1 MAPKIQLRGSQAKC
15 DQDKG
20 KAGRRRNEDDEP
32 SQKSMQIVECEL
44 QTNEEQSRERKCD
57 IDEVQEQDQHM
68 IQHEAPGQKQPPE
81 TARSVEEDREQDDS
95 RSHDRAKR
103 PGRTQTRQCS
113 SNVSENP
120 APHLW
125 ISPGIIIFPDT
136 EATLPTPNDT
146 TVPADHLILPEAT
159 RGADILFSSRVEK
172 ASIPRETDIST
183 DGQPEL
189 LNGLEKQPRK
199 RKNHRG
205 GKKRKGAKKS
215 GAVESSV
222 VLVRDVRAK
231 IEDEDSCAFVTLGNG
246 EVATVQNPSNLI
258 SGFKTLF
265 SEAQRTSN
273 DLSDAHFKADDS
285 NTCVANPT
293 ASGDVKEDIQLDTES
308 IAAEDRNTLANDILE
323 VLHDA
328 VGRYDPVGHDVDPGT
343 EIIAAAADEIL
354 MNREG
359 AVSTKAPESRTSISK
374 HSSRVTH
381 QNILNAADHSTSI
394 NSSTMNKHSEQDM
407 DGEAALVKQHVSGE
421 TEERGINANKP
432 VTQSKSEPAPYKI
445 RDAPGKG
452 KGLFATK
459 NIARGSRIM
468 AESPLFLLADKGV
481 TEIPIAVASL
491 SSTQQQTLFELSSD
505 WPMENILELTEWMKH
520 LQSFDVRRIVE
531 LKGMSP
537 RRQAIAIAIVETN
550 AHTTGAGSGLFPEA
564 SRINHSCIPNVYH
577 SWNTALGKTTIH
589 AIRDI
594 EAGEELLTTYIP
606 LLLARQQ
613 RHDEQHLGHYGFQ
626 CKCQACD
633 LSAAF
638 GAQSQER
645 RQWLALCDQ
654 QVSCAGD
661 PPLKYA
667 RGEVVP
673 DLVYVTQIAR
683 ERVFL
688 LHSEMIANMDLCR
701 W

>member
-1 MAPKIQLRGSQAKC
+1 MARKIQLRGSQAKC

-32 SQKSMQIVECEL
+32 RQESMQIVECEL

-68 IQHEAPGQKQPPE
+68 IQHKAPGQKQPHE
-81 TARSVEEDREQDDS
+81 TATSAEKDREQDDNC
-95 RSHDRAKR
+95 SHDRAKR
-103 PGRTQTRQCS
+103 PGRIQSRQCS

-125 ISPGIIIFPDT
+125 ISPDIIIFPDT

-159 RGADILFSSRVEK
+159 RGADIRSPSRVER
-172 ASIPRETDIST
+172 ASIPPETGISI

-189 LNGLEKQPRK
+189 LNGLEKQPGK

-205 GKKRKGAKKS
+205 GKKKKRAKKS

-222 VLVRDVRAK
+222 VLARDVRTK

-273 DLSDAHFKADDS
+273 DLSDAHCKADDS
-285 NTCVANPT
+285 GTCVVNPT
-293 ASGDVKEDIQLDTES
+293 ASRDEKEEIQPDTES
-308 IAAEDRNTLANDILE
+308 VAAEDRNTLANDILE

-328 VGRYDPVGHDVDPGT
+328 LGRYDPVGHNVDPGA
-343 EIIAAAADEIL
+343 EIIAAAAYEIL
-354 MNREG
+354 NNRED
-359 AVSTKAPESRTSISK
+359 AVSTKVPERRTSISK
-374 HSSRVTH
+374 HSSRITH
-381 QNILNAADHSTSI
+381 QNILNAGDHSTNI
-394 NSSTMNKHSEQDM
+394 NSSTIDIHSEQDM

-421 TEERGINANKP
+421 TDERGIDANRP
-432 VTQSKSEPAPYKI
+432 VTQSKSEPAMYEM

-459 NIARGSRIM
+459 NIARGSRIT

-491 SSTQQQTLFELSSD
+491 SSTQQKTLFELSNG

-520 LQSFDVRRIVE
+520 LQSYDARRKVE

-577 SWNTALGKTTIH
+577 SWNTALEKLSIH

-626 CKCQACD
+626 CRCQACD

-638 GAQSQER
+638 WTQSQER

-661 PPLKYA
+661 LPLKYA

-673 DLVYVTQIAR
+673 DLVDITQIAR

-688 LHSEMIANMDLCR
+688 LRSEMIESMDLCR